1 MLLVEGFKKFAGIPF
16 GISRIFENLMPQ
28 QISANHR
35 KNRSIQVKVVFFLIL
50 ILSLFWQ
57 VSWAAAGE
65 KEVLLIFQP
74 VSKDDF
80 IDMNME
86 LLAGDD
92 PVLAETNDRFLV
104 IGTINDS
111 SFSVSGFNKLIAYDA
126 AGQPLSLIID
136 RSSVYSEFDDGNIN
150 SMRIAFLIDSP
161 TFQGGSVRL
170 SWGESLNATNQVVE
184 QIKIYENSLDRYR
197 TFLWESKSQQ
207 ENTESYAASLEI
219 IVDDQADIYYLW
231 YLLPLVILFVL
242 LIVRKKLLK

>member
-1 MLLVEGFKKFAGIPF
+1 MWKNS
-16 GISRIFENLMPQ
+16 SRNLHLHQ
-28 QISANHR
+28 A
-35 KNRSIQVKVVFFLIL
+35 VFFLIL
-50 ILSLFWQ
+50 MLCLFLQ

-74 VSKDDF
+74 IGKDDYM
-80 IDMNME
+80 DMEIE

-92 PVLAETNDRFLV
+92 PILAETNNTFLV
-104 IGTINDS
+104 VGTINDP
-111 SFSVSGFNKLIAYDA
+111 SFSVSGFNTVMAYDA
-126 AGQPLSLIID
+126 GGKPLSLIID

-150 SMRIAFLIDSP
+150 SMRIAILIDYS
-161 TFQGGSVRL
+161 TFKGGSVRL
-170 SWGESLNATNQVVE
+170 TWGESLNATNQVVE

-231 YLLPLVILFVL
+231 YLLPLVILFLL

>member
-1 MLLVEGFKKFAGIPF
+1 MWKNSPG
-16 GISRIFENLMPQ
+16 NL
-28 QISANHR
+28 HLY
-35 KNRSIQVKVVFFLIL
+35 KVVFFLIL

-74 VSKDDF
+74 IDKDDF
-80 IDMNME
+80 MDMDME
-86 LLAGDD
+86 ILPGDD
-92 PVLAETNDRFLV
+92 PVLAEKNKTFLV
-104 IGTINDS
+104 IGTIADP
-111 SFSVSGFNKLIAYDA
+111 SFSVSGFNKVMAYDVG
-126 AGQPLSLIID
+126 GQPLSLIID

-150 SMRIAFLIDSP
+150 SMRIAILMDSP

-170 SWGESLNATNQVVE
+170 TWGESLNAPNQAVE

-197 TFLWESKSQQ
+197 TFLWESKPQQ

-231 YLLPLVILFVL
+231 YLLPLVILFIL